1 MSLNIN
7 FFLRNF
13 VQAVGT
19 LIFLFLQSWKLSLV
33 AFVSVPAIVVISRV
47 YVLAVDRERY
57 LPYTLIAYTWTSKT
71 LLLACT

>member
-1 MSLNIN
+1 MPVIRWQVASLTPNKN
-7 FFLRNF
+7 TTTTT

-47 YVLAVDRERY
+47 YVHGDPHIR
-57 LPYTLIAYTWTSKT
+57 
-71 LLLACT
+71 